1 MFKKSKINAEKVL
14 ILIIGTHLVYLKM
27 YFDVI
32 KSYWVLYTAGL
43 DLWSCENNMGML
55 LFSW

>member
-43 DLWSCENNMGML
+43 DLWSCDNNMGML
-55 LFSW
+55 LFS